1 MLARLRSIPRRTEA
15 PSPLQVSARCQVA
28 TCLCVLKAAVA
39 RIVFCSAERE
49 ESGDGG
55 GGRGGWRDRE
65 GVQAL
70 I

>member
-15 PSPLQVSARCQVA
+15 LSPLRVSARCQVA
-28 TCLCVLKAAVA
+28 TCLCVFKAAVA

-55 GGRGGWRDRE
+55 GGKGGGGTGRE
-65 GVQAL
+65 RRL
-70 I
+70 